1 MLFSILKISNKFLFR
16 NLLNIVKYFNSSSIY
31 FSLKFLIYAKYAYIV
46 TFFDLLYVE
55 ILNKL
60 TKSINRVNI
69 NCNSLI
75 LILNILNFLMI

>member
-16 NLLNIVKYFNSSSIY
+16 NFFNLVKYFNSSSIY

-60 TKSINRVNI
+60 AK
-69 NCNSLI
+69 
-75 LILNILNFLMI
+75 ILNTVNPNVIV